1 MGLDGEFLNFSN
13 AQILKKR
20 CNFTLI
26 WPLDLGNISLEQNL
40 RLKIWIICSLSLLLF
55 ICCSAAPWL
64 TVGYYW
70 GNSLTHLMLLTLHL
84 GYQFLVQRWLGEV
97 GSLLLIECPVG
108 FDCNDITLLPT
119 HPKLQKTLSQD
130 LHPLFTKY
138 VNTPNTQNSY
148 RLTLWWSFG
157 LHNTSLN
164 AKSSVQSFS
173 FCWSIESM
181 SYDSYFNSF
190 LQLG

>member
-1 MGLDGEFLNFSN
+1 MGLGGEFLNFSN

-20 CNFTLI
+20 V
-26 WPLDLGNISLEQNL
+26 LGNISLEQNL